1 MLPIPRRLA
10 ILAFALAVL
19 PLPIASIGCGGA
31 DQTDKTVVGC
41 LRTGGQ
47 LTVIVFTTNVNGD
60 LTRASSLVDEAWR
73 QQ

>member
-31 DQTDKTVVGC
+31 DQTDKTAVKPTEQVKQAENNMEDFMK
-41 LRTGGQ
+41 GQ
-47 LTVIVFTTNVNGD
+47 D
-60 LTRASSLVDEAWR
+60 AAKKKK
-73 QQ
+73 